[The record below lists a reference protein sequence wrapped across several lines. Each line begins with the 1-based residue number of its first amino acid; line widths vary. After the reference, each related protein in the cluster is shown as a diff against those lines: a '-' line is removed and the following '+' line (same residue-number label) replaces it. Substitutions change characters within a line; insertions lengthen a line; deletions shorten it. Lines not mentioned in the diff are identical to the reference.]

1 MLELLAPISAGQ
13 WAMLIAAAILIGINK
28 TALPGVGILPVVM
41 LAHSFDP
48 ELSTG
53 LQLGML
59 AVTDIMAVIYFRRHA
74 DWRILARLL
83 PWALVGLAVG
93 ECIRRMIPKEDTRI
107 MIGALVLFLLILG
120 EIKARIRPEAIPY
133 GGYFAAF
140 FGILMGTTTQ
150 LANAAGPVSAIYF
163 LSMNLPKDKYMGTTA
178 WCFLILNWIKV
189 PIFVAGGRITVQ
201 SLALDLCMLPV
212 LVLGAALG
220 ILIFKKMNQKAFEL
234 AVKILAAAASIKL
247 LFWRTT

>member
-1 MLELLAPISAGQ
+1 MLELLSPITAAQ
-13 WAMLIAAAILIGINK
+13 WAMLVAAAIMIGINK
-28 TALPGVGILPVVM
+28 TAIPGIGILPVVV
-41 LAHSFDP
+41 LAAAF
-48 ELSTG
+48 EARLSTG

-74 DWRILARLL
+74 DWRILLRLL

-93 ECIRRMIPKEDTRI
+93 AGILRLIPPEDTRTTRI
-107 MIGALVLFLLILG
+107 LIGALVLFLLVLG
-120 EIKARIRPEAIPY
+120 EVKKHLHPEAIPA
-133 GGYFAAF
+133 GGPFAAF

-163 LSMNLPKDKYMGTTA
+163 LSMKLPKEKYMGTTA

-189 PIFVAGGRITVQ
+189 PVFALEGRITAQ
-201 SLALDLCMLPV
+201 SLLLDLCMLPA

-220 ILIFKKMNQKAFEL
+220 ILIFKKMNQKVFEL
-234 AVKILAAAASIKL
+234 VVKILAAAASIKL
-247 LFWRTT
+247 LIG

>member
-1 MLELLAPISAGQ
+1 MFDLLSTVSPGQ

-28 TALPGVGILPVVM
+28 TAIPGVGILPVVM
-41 LAHSFDP
+41 LASVF
-48 ELSTG
+48 EARLSTG

-74 DWRILARLL
+74 DWKILVRLL

-93 ECIRRMIPKEDTRI
+93 ECILKLIPPEDTRATRI
-107 MIGALVLFLLILG
+107 LIGALVLFLLILG
-120 EIKARIRPEAIPY
+120 EVKAHLHPEAIPA
-133 GGYFAAF
+133 GGFFAVF

-163 LSMNLPKDKYMGTTA
+163 LSMKLPKDKYMGTTA

-189 PIFVAGGRITVQ
+189 PIFVAGGRITAQ
-201 SLALDLCMLPV
+201 SLLLDLCMLPV

-220 ILIFKKMNQKAFEL
+220 ILIFKKMNQKVFEL
-234 AVKILAAAASIKL
+234 AMKILAAAASVKL
-247 LFWRTT
+247 LVG